1 MNSYV
6 SDILSNVPVMTV
18 TVTALVA
25 MIVEATHRTKPAIT
39 SYVSL
44 AGLAIA
50 AIFAVSNLTIEG
62 ESFGGMVRHGG
73 YANYFGTLFC
83 VVACM
88 TVLLSRNYFELQ
100 KYHRGEFYILLL
112 FTTVGMMLIASANDL
127 IILFLGIELMSVCLY
142 VLAGF
147 VRTKDRANEA
157 ALKYFLLG
165 AFSTGFLLYGI
176 ALIYG
181 VVGTTNLMMIQNVFA
196 VVSTNTL
203 FVIGAGLLI
212 IGLAFKAAAV
222 PFHMWAPDVYE
233 GAPTTVT
240 AFMSTG
246 VKAAAFAAFITVFIR
261 TFDFLGGRVNEL
273 IALLAAASM
282 ILGNIVAITQT
293 NIKRMLAYSSIA
305 HAGYMLS
312 GIASGTLDGQV
323 GVMFYLVAY
332 SFMNFGAFAIVSF
345 VEREDDK
352 NLTLDDYVG
361 LSRQQPLLAFLM
373 SVFMFAL
380 AGVPP
385 FAGFFGKYYVF
396 FAAIKSHMTWLA
408 IIGVLASLVSA
419 YYYLRVVVL
428 MYFRDGHADIA
439 SIPSRAALA
448 VVVLCAVAVLVFGL
462 FPSFI
467 IQVAQRF
474 L

>member
-1 MNSYV
+1 MNSYL
-6 SDILSNVPVMTV
+6 SDIVSNAPVMIV

-25 MIVEATHRTKPAIT
+25 MVVEASRKTKPNAT
-39 SYVSL
+39 SSVGL

-50 AIFAVSNLTIEG
+50 AFFAFSNLTVEG
-62 ESFGGMVRHGG
+62 QSYGGMLRHGG
-73 YANYFGTLFC
+73 YANFFGALFC
-83 VVACM
+83 IIACM
-88 TVLLSRNYFELQ
+88 TIILSRNYFTRQ

-112 FTTVGMMLIASANDL
+112 FTTIGMMLIASANDL
-127 IILFLGIELMSVCLY
+127 IILFLGIELMSVCVY

-147 VRTKDRANEA
+147 IRTKERANEA

-176 ALIYG
+176 ALLYG
-181 VVGTTNLMMIQNVFA
+181 ATGTTNLTMIQNLFA
-196 VVSTNTL
+196 VVSNNML
-203 FVIGAGLLI
+203 FIVGAGLLL
-212 IGLAFKAAAV
+212 IGLSFKVAAV

-233 GAPTTVT
+233 GAPTAVT

-282 ILGNIVAITQT
+282 ILGNIVAIAQT

-312 GIASGTLDGQV
+312 GIAAGTLDGQV

-332 SFMNFGAFAIVSF
+332 SMMNLGAFAIISF
-345 VEREDDK
+345 IEQEDDK
-352 NLTLDDYVG
+352 NLSLDSYTG

-373 SVFMFAL
+373 AVFMFAL

-396 FAAIKSHMTWLA
+396 FAAIKAHMTWLA

-419 YYYLRVVVL
+419 YYYLRIVVL
-428 MYFRDGHADIA
+428 MYFREGHADVTA
-439 SIPSRAALA
+439 RPSRAALA
-448 VVVLCAVAVLVFGL
+448 VVLICAGAVLLLGL

-467 IQVAQRF
+467 IQIAQRF
-474 L
+474 F